1 MMNASDVMMTDE
13 NIKGH
18 FGSVLANSLRQKN
31 ASIASPHA
39 SSQRASREL
48 FWKARFSPSIIN
60 NEKRVLIKHKCERS

>member
-1 MMNASDVMMTDE
+1 MMNASDAMMTDE

-39 SSQRASREL
+39 SSQRASREY
-48 FWKARFSPSIIN
+48 FG
-60 NEKRVLIKHKCERS
+60 KRDSRLLSETMRREC